1 MSLGA
6 ARNDTEAGILLDPGS
21 PLRRYYEELAD
32 NLLSIEDVKTIVVT
46 SPAAGAGCTS
56 VCLGLAAAVAG
67 MGRSSAVVDLNFHAP
82 RIHRMLGE
90 PNFVGLTSCLV
101 GEKPLESY
109 GHEVAPGMLVVPA
122 GPVPPS
128 SGAVMRS
135 GKFVEAVRTL
145 GESRDLVVLD
155 APIVPEVIARSSLS
169 YGFDG
174 VLLVVHASRTSKQVA
189 REATDDLIDAD
200 VNFLGVVLNGCP

>member
-6 ARNDTEAGILLDPGS
+6 ARNAEAEMLLDPDS

-32 NLLSIEDVKTIVVT
+32 NLMALEDVRTVVVT
-46 SPAAGAGCTS
+46 SPESGAGCTS
-56 VCLGLAAAVAG
+56 VCLGLGAALAG
-67 MGRSSAVVDLNFHAP
+67 MERSVAVLDCNLQNP
-82 RIHRMLGE
+82 RIHKMLGE
-90 PNFVGLTSCLV
+90 PNFVGLTSGLI

-109 GHEVAPGMLVVPA
+109 GHAVIPGMLVLPA

-128 SGAVMRS
+128 SGTVMRS
-135 GKFVEAVRTL
+135 RRFVDAVRSL
-145 GESRDLVVLD
+145 QKGRDLVILD
-155 APIVPEVIARSSLS
+155 APTVPEVIARSSLS

-189 REATDDLIDAD
+189 REATDDLLDAD
-200 VNFLGVVLNGCP
+200 VNLLGVVLNGCL